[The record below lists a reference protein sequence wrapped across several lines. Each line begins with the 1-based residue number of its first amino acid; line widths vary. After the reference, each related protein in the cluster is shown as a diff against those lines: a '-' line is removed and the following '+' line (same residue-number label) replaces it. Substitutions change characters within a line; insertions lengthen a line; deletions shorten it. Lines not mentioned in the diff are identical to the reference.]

1 MLTIYHLYS
10 LRVHSLLKCNKAT
23 CFSGFVSLFFDTVSI
38 SSFLSRCSASLTT
51 DPLFSLRSLS
61 SARDK
66 TIKTAGDLFYRQCKG
81 VGVGKEDFS
90 KRSKIKIKQRLG
102 TGLCSA

>member
-51 DPLFSLRSLS
+51 DPLLS